1 MPKDCQSTVRHRQGT
16 KNKQQIP
23 SSTETRAEKNKSY
36 SQIKLSSLG
45 YPLVLLI
52 LTLVISYF
60 HFIYIYELFEND
72 KHFSHLSTLEREL
85 SFRTEM
91 GLYYSYFKQ
100 IAIDSSSFIE
110 GFLSIISDNRTE
122 APTTINVLERFNLY
136 PEVLL
141 SLIYR
146 IMNSQGML
154 TEICYRIDRGQT
166 MSPVLSCEGHK
177 EPTYFYVTSVFILNG
192 LLLGILFLFGT
203 YLSKSILGGI
213 ITTLAYIF
221 NHDEATR
228 VMWTPPLRESF
239 SFPFHVLQL
248 FVVTYILQQQ
258 QILTNTNAIK
268 SLIGYIKKNDESIHV
283 DSPQNLISHRH
294 KIKLVLLLIGSTVLY
309 MLPWQFAQ
317 FTLAT
322 QLLSL
327 GLLYILNI
335 LPFHQ
340 FFFILSAQIL
350 SLIISAVLMFGNRML
365 LTSLFSITLF
375 SFYLVCLVDN
385 FFLHSSFSFQS
396 CRWIIIII
404 RRMILFFV
412 AFILI
417 KFVIIN
423 FLFSSAD
430 DDAHIWDILRSK
442 LSSTFR
448 TFDTQLYTCAKEFD
462 FIDMETIV
470 KLCRTGLIPFSMI
483 IICRLVYDFIM
494 DIFKKNNNENKQIWN
509 YYHIIQTGAYLLM
522 ALLIMRLKL
531 FLVPQLCLL
540 VSLFMNEQLWPRKF
554 ITWKKWKLIVFI
566 LILLSMSIQ
575 GRQNIKAQLKI
586 KGEYSNYPME
596 KMIEWINLNTGNE
609 SIFAGTMPTMA
620 NLKLSTR
627 RPIIVHPH
635 YEHRKIRHRVK
646 LVYAMFSRKPLRYIY
661 SILKQY
667 HVDYYIYE
675 SHWCTITN
683 RPKGCSFP
691 EMYDIDEQDQRILI
705 RTTLACQTL
714 QSHPQP
720 YFKKLFTYDYLS
732 IYQVL

>member
-531 FLVPQLCLL
+531 FLVPQLCL
-540 VSLFMNEQLWPRKF
+540 
-554 ITWKKWKLIVFI
+554 
-566 LILLSMSIQ
+566 
-575 GRQNIKAQLKI
+575 
-586 KGEYSNYPME
+586 
-596 KMIEWINLNTGNE
+596 
-609 SIFAGTMPTMA
+609 
-620 NLKLSTR
+620 
-627 RPIIVHPH
+627 
-635 YEHRKIRHRVK
+635 
-646 LVYAMFSRKPLRYIY
+646 
-661 SILKQY
+661 
-667 HVDYYIYE
+667 
-675 SHWCTITN
+675 
-683 RPKGCSFP
+683 
-691 EMYDIDEQDQRILI
+691 
-705 RTTLACQTL
+705 
-714 QSHPQP
+714 
-720 YFKKLFTYDYLS
+720 
-732 IYQVL
+732 

>member
-1 MPKDCQSTVRHRQGT
+1 MPKDRQSTIRYRQGT

-23 SSTETRAEKNKSY
+23 SSRETKIEKNENY
-36 SQIKLSSLG
+36 SQLYSLA
-45 YPLVLLI
+45 YVLVLLI
-52 LTLVISYF
+52 IALIISYL
-60 HFIYIYELFEND
+60 HFSYIYELFEND

-100 IAIDSSSFIE
+100 IAIESSSFIQ

-146 IMNSQGML
+146 IMNSQGIL
-154 TEICYRIDRGQT
+154 TEICYRVDRGET
-166 MSPVLSCEGHK
+166 MSSVLSCEGHK

-192 LLLGILFLFGT
+192 FLLGILFLFGT

-213 ITTLAYIF
+213 ITTFAYIF
-221 NHDEATR
+221 NHGEATR

-239 SFPFHVLQL
+239 SFPFHILQL
-248 FVVTYILQQQ
+248 FVITYILQQQ
-258 QILTNTNAIK
+258 QTLTNIDAMK
-268 SLIGYIKKNDESIHV
+268 SFIGYIKKHDQSIHV
-283 DSPQNLISHRH
+283 DIPQNLISHRH
-294 KIKLVLLLIGSTVLY
+294 KIKLVLMLIGSTILY

-327 GLLYILNI
+327 GLLYIVNL

-340 FFFILSAQIL
+340 FFFILCAQIL
-350 SLIISAVLMFGNRML
+350 SLIISAMLMFGNRML

-375 SFYLVCLVDN
+375 SFYFVCILDK
-385 FFLHSSFSFQS
+385 FFLNSSSSFQS
-396 CRWIIIII
+396 YRLLIIIII
-404 RRMILFFV
+404 RRMILFLFS
-412 AFILI
+412 FILI

-423 FLFSSAD
+423 FLFSSTD
-430 DDAHIWDILRSK
+430 DDAHIWDILKSK
-442 LSSTFR
+442 FSSTFR

-462 FIDMETIV
+462 FIDMETITN
-470 KLCRTGLIPFSMI
+470 LCRTGLIPLSMI
-483 IICRLVYDFIM
+483 IICRLIYDFII
-494 DIFKKNNNENKQIWN
+494 DIFRKDNYQYKQIWN
-509 YYHIIQTGAYLLM
+509 YYHIIQTGAYIFIG
-522 ALLIMRLKL
+522 LLIMRLKL
-531 FLVPQLCLL
+531 FPVPQLCLL
-540 VSLFMNEQLWPRKF
+540 MSLFMNEQLWPRKF
-554 ITWKKWKLIVFI
+554 IVWKKFKFIVFLLI
-566 LILLSMSIQ
+566 LIGMSIQ
-575 GRQNIKAQLKI
+575 GRKNIKEQLKI

-596 KMIEWINLNTGNE
+596 KMIEWINLNTQNE

-620 NLKLSTR
+620 NLKLSTGR
-627 RPIIVHPH
+627 RIIVHPH

-646 LVYAMFSRKPLRYIY
+646 LVYRMFSRNSLRYIH

-667 HVDYYIYE
+667 QVNYYVYE

-691 EMYDIDEQDQRILI
+691 EMYDIDEQDQKILT
-705 RTTLACQTL
+705 RTTLACHTL
-714 QSHPQP
+714 ESHPQP
-720 YFKKLFTYDYLS
+720 YFKKIFNYDYLS
-732 IYQVL
+732 IYEVL

>member
-268 SLIGYIKKNDESIHV
+268 SLIG
-283 DSPQNLISHRH
+283 H

-340 FFFILSAQIL
+340 FFFILCAQIL

-483 IICRLVYDFIM
+483 IICRLVYDFII

-540 VSLFMNEQLWPRKF
+540 ISLFMNEQLWSRKF
-554 ITWKKWKLIVFI
+554 IAWKKWKLIIFI

-646 LVYAMFSRKPLRYIY
+646 LVYTMFSRKPLRYIY

-691 EMYDIDEQDQRILI
+691 EMYDIDEQDQRILT

>member
-691 EMYDIDEQDQRILI
+691 EMYDIDEQDQKILT